1 MAGQARKSVR
11 VNFSILRQL
20 RYVVQRGAFCVGEK
34 RAGPIFIERIKL
46 GLVDRRFDRDGS
58 ADIHTERTNVDPR
71 HSLTNKQR
79 HRWRQRQ
86 LFIEPTNFGVKEAKS
101 GWQSRTVY
109 FQRRQYLAELPA
121 GKEIGQLQHQ
131 ALWFFDG
138 RKEWSVHSLI
148 LWKLV

>member
-1 MAGQARKSVR
+1 MAGRARKSVR
-11 VNFSILRQL
+11 VNFFVLRQL
-20 RYVVQRGAFCVGEK
+20 RYVVQRGAFCFSKK
-34 RAGPIFIERIKL
+34 RAGAIFIERIKL

-71 HSLTNKQR
+71 HSLANKQR

-121 GKEIGQLQHQ
+121 GKKKRQLQHQ
-131 ALWFFDG
+131 ALWVFDG
-138 RKEWSVHSLI
+138 GKEWRGSKLI
-148 LWKLV
+148 LWEIV

>member
-11 VNFSILRQL
+11 VNFFILRQH
-20 RYVVQRGAFCVGEK
+20 RYVVQRGAFCVGAK
-34 RAGPIFIERIKL
+34 RAGPIFIVRIKL

-101 GWQSRTVY
+101 GWQSRTMY

-121 GKEIGQLQHQ
+121 GLQHQ
-131 ALWFFDG
+131 ALGFFDG

-148 LWKLV
+148 LWKLI